1 MKVRFVCRTIVQGVE
16 RHYDEI
22 VDYPS
27 RLAGS
32 LIESRMAEPVDRE
45 QWREREHRVPWI
57 LRWRS

>member
-1 MKVRFVCRTIVQGVE
+1 MKVRFVCRTRVE
-16 RHYDEI
+16 GQERAYGEVADF
-22 VDYPS
+22 PT

-32 LIESRMAEPVDRE
+32 LIESRLAEPLDKE